1 MRITDEVRKN
11 ANIISESQEIHALS
25 ELIDLNSGVS
35 DAAQILA
42 MDTSMEQSEIE
53 QHAKDSNQDG
63 NSEQGLWL
71 NKYAPTQYT
80 HLLSDEVN
88 LFVIV

>member
-25 ELIDLNSGVS
+25 KLIDLNSGVS

-53 QHAKDSNQDG
+53 QHAKAKDG